1 MARAC
6 RYRDRMTRNA
16 LPESDV
22 LSVEFDDHVATVWLD
37 RPTARNAMAP
47 PFWAE
52 FPEIIRA
59 LGEDPETRAIVIAD
73 RGDAFTVGIDLKAFG
88 PILMNSGVDP
98 ADPNPPRSD
107 VGRRKALYRRI
118 KEMQSTF
125 SSIAECPTPVIA
137 AVHGYCI
144 GAGVDLITACDI
156 RYASQD
162 AVFSVRETKL
172 AMVADVGTLQRLP
185 AIVDPG
191 WLADVVYTGRDFDA
205 EEALHHGLITK
216 LSGDGDAVLAA
227 ARETAAAIAANS
239 PLAVQGSKAVLR
251 AGADM
256 SVEAHLDHVALWNA
270 AFIQSNDFAEGA
282 MAFLEKR
289 PPEFTGE

>member
-1 MARAC
+1 
-6 RYRDRMTRNA
+6 MTRNA

-22 LSVEFDDHVATVWLD
+22 LSVEFDGHVATVWLD
-37 RPTARNAMAP
+37 RPNARNAMAP

-52 FPEIIRA
+52 FPEVIRA
-59 LGEDPETRAIVIAD
+59 LGDDPETRVVVIAA

-98 ADPNPPRSD
+98 SDPNPPSSD
-107 VGRRKALYRRI
+107 VGRRRALYRRI
-118 KEMQSTF
+118 KQMQDTF
-125 SSIAECPTPVIA
+125 TSIAECPKPVIA

-156 RYASQD
+156 RFASRD
-162 AVFSVRETKL
+162 AIFSVRETKL

-205 EEALHHGLITK
+205 DEALRHRLVTK
-216 LSGDGDAVLAA
+216 CADDADGVRALAID
-227 ARETAAAIAANS
+227 TAKAIAANS
-239 PLAVQGSKAVLR
+239 PLAVEGSKAVLR
-251 AGADM
+251 AGEDL
-256 SVEAHLDHVALWNA
+256 SVDAHLDHVALWNA

-282 MAFLEKR
+282 MSFLEKR